1 VLHLWTHAEESYL
14 LHHYLR
20 IYFPWA
26 HGKPSSQRLS
36 HSSLVPQEQARLV
49 DTGLL
54 CFRFMH
60 DAKLWE
66 EQRLRE
72 LNVSMYVF
80 MAWWVLVTLATE
92 AQYFQSPRFLIRQR
106 PKFSSFEVQFHR
118 G

>member
-1 VLHLWTHAEESYL
+1 MIRIACFSHLLQHILYLWTHAEESYL

-26 HGKPSSQRLS
+26 HGKPNSQRLY
-36 HSSLVPQEQARLV
+36 HASLISEEKARLAE
-49 DTGLL
+49 TGLS

-72 LNVSMYVF
+72 LDVSMCVCDF
-80 MAWWVLVTLATE
+80 
-92 AQYFQSPRFLIRQR
+92 
-106 PKFSSFEVQFHR
+106 FSDER
-118 G
+118 N